1 MPAARFLSV
10 LTGVVALV
18 ASLMALALPA
28 YSVILTA
35 TAATAIGVAI
45 VAMLIAPRDQ
55 AAVTE
60 SESESESNKR
70 ASSSKLPSA
79 SELLIELERHK
90 ALERQFLLAKQE
102 AEAATMAKGEF
113 LATMSH
119 EIRTP
124 LNGIIP
130 LLELVLSTQLD
141 PDQHEYVT
149 TAYGSARE
157 LLRIVD
163 DILDYSKLD
172 AQKLELENVG
182 INLRELTTGVKRLME
197 RNAEAKGLRLE
208 LVIDPAV
215 RLAARGDPVRLRQV
229 LTNLISNAIKFTERG
244 SVTLH
249 IARIGE
255 TRTRNQLRFEIRD
268 TGIGISPKAA
278 SQLFEAFVQ
287 ADTSTTRTF
296 GGTGLGLAIC
306 KRIVTLM
313 GGRIGVNSQPG
324 KGSTFWFEVALDKA
338 LGDIEGGSPTQAS
351 DMRVLL
357 VTANAAQQSR
367 LEAALKQWGMH
378 YVHASNTQEA
388 LARLRGRKRP
398 DQRGFDLVLVDVASI
413 PTTALALHRT
423 LARETRAD
431 QTLRVYLRGDE
442 RLPSEL
448 QSAEGFHVLAR
459 DSADAELRARLMALM
474 DAPVEAPAASVAV
487 PEIHAPE
494 ALVTSVAASP
504 VAVPISAPV
513 SMPDATPI
521 PQMPLK
527 TAAIAAP
534 VTEVT
539 RLRPV
544 RTPPTVPEPA
554 IAAVASGSVAPPVV
568 SAAPAGETVAAS
580 SDGDVV
586 LLVEDN
592 PVNRQVAQRLLTLA
606 GIRFES
612 AENGKEALD
621 KMNAGQFAVVLMDC
635 QMPIM
640 DGYTATRRRREH
652 EAGHGLPRLPIV
664 AMTANAMLGDREKCL
679 DAGMDDYMSKPLN
692 RALLESTLRTWM
704 DARPVSL
711 KSVAAA
717 VAPAPAP
724 APAPAIVPAA
734 AATKAPPIIV
744 GSSGPAIDKSILS
757 ELREIMGAEFVSLV
771 QVFLE
776 DAPLALER
784 IQVLASGSN
793 LAALAAPAHTLK
805 STSANL
811 GALVLS
817 AQAKALE
824 LDARQSTLRAAP
836 ARAAALAAEY
846 ERVAA
851 ALRKE
856 IA

>member
-1 MPAARFLSV
+1 MPMARFLSV
-10 LTGVVALV
+10 LTAVVALV

-45 VAMLIAPRDQ
+45 VALLITPRDQ

-60 SESESESNKR
+60 SESESGSDKR

-474 DAPVEAPAASVAV
+474 DAPVEAPAASVAM
-487 PEIHAPE
+487 PEMHSPE

-504 VAVPISAPV
+504 VAVPVSESA
-513 SMPDATPI
+513 SMPDATPV

-527 TAAIAAP
+527 TAAVAVP

-544 RTPPTVPEPA
+544 PTPPTVPEPA

-568 SAAPAGETVAAS
+568 SAAAAGDRVAAA
-580 SDGDVV
+580 DGDVV

-621 KMNAGQFAVVLMDC
+621 KMNAGPFAVVLMDC

-704 DARPVSL
+704 DAKPVSL

-717 VAPAPAP
+717 VAPAPTP

-811 GALVLS
+811 GAMVLS

-836 ARAAALAAEY
+836 ARAAALVAEY

>member
-1 MPAARFLSV
+1 MPMARFLSV
-10 LTGVVALV
+10 LTAVVALV

-45 VAMLIAPRDQ
+45 VAMLITPRDQ

-60 SESESESNKR
+60 SESESGPDKR

-124 LNGIIP
+124 LNGVIP

-474 DAPVEAPAASVAV
+474 DAPVEAPAASVAM

-504 VAVPISAPV
+504 VAVAVSESA
-513 SMPDATPI
+513 SMPDATPVA
-521 PQMPLK
+521 QMPLK
-527 TAAIAAP
+527 TAAVAVP

-544 RTPPTVPEPA
+544 PTPPTVPEPA

-568 SAAPAGETVAAS
+568 SAAAAGDRVAA

-621 KMNAGQFAVVLMDC
+621 KMNAGPFAVVLMDC

-734 AATKAPPIIV
+734 AATTAPTIIV

-784 IQVLASGSN
+784 IQVLAAGSN

-836 ARAAALAAEY
+836 ARAAALVAEY